1 MSAPMEFASV
11 PVPILS
17 RPISAAFAA
26 EVMTAVQTLR
36 AEAKAKG
43 NLKSTSQMTVV
54 QQSPQVIVIQ
64 PNYSQSS
71 LRRSPNAPCIDR
83 ALSDLYWQ
91 I

>member
-54 QQSPQVIVIQ
+54 QQSPQVIGSNQTI
-64 PNYSQSS
+64 
-71 LRRSPNAPCIDR
+71 LR
-83 ALSDLYWQ
+83 ALYADLPTLLV
-91 I
+91 